1 MKERERTENGGKK
14 SEETNGNHA
23 ISTENGHFIQMS
35 ASKVSVLRFLTCHS
49 NGHFSF
55 FLKKKKKD
63 FWLVIRQ
70 KSSNEFEQILTQKK
84 KKLNKLYIYI
94 YRKEFHQKF

>member
-55 FLKKKKKD
+55 FLKKKKKKISD
-63 FWLVIRQ
+63 LSYV
-70 KSSNEFEQILTQKK
+70 KSHQMN
-84 KKLNKLYIYI
+84 LNK
-94 YRKEFHQKF
+94 F